1 MDIFQDFSFF
11 RVFEQ
16 TDFNFT
22 FSGENKKNILV
33 IFCTENLNEDISYIE
48 KILSVAK
55 INLQTDCSFTT
66 CNRDD
71 TFLPPLS
78 LWFEKTNCNKMIV
91 FGLSAEKFSCNF
103 QNYLNR
109 CLSFTNYKIVFS
121 DSLERIKI
129 ANSESKKQL
138 REALLNLVG
147 L

>member
-33 IFCTENLNEDISYIE
+33 IFSTKNLNEDIAYIE

-55 INLQTDCSFTT
+55 INLQTDCIYTI
-66 CNRDD
+66 CNEDD
-71 TFLPPLS
+71 IILPPLAM
-78 LWFEKTNCNKMIV
+78 WFEKTNCNKMIV
-91 FGLSAEKFSCNF
+91 FGLNAEKFSCNF

-109 CLSFTNYKIVFS
+109 CLTFTNYKIVFS